1 MWPLE
6 DTLVIRT
13 QPSGPLCLWQCLR
26 LKQCKAVWIVWAVST
41 VHTAVRP
48 PSLKVFYQLRSIF
61 QLLIYCVFLTSCQ
74 WSCKVIPLL
83 ITNIAEG
90 STPINKL
97 KCCCESQIFLIC
109 CRSWWIVQKATF
121 RNDYIFFNLS
131 FESCPGLFL
140 RNTPQIYDENIFP
153 GSSSI
158 FVSFVGWDRKVQA
171 GKILENI
178 KGKTWTNLQLVVNP
192 HPLLR
197 I

>member
-1 MWPLE
+1 M
-6 DTLVIRT
+6 TL
-13 QPSGPLCLWQCLR
+13 
-26 LKQCKAVWIVWAVST
+26 
-41 VHTAVRP
+41 
-48 PSLKVFYQLRSIF
+48 F
-61 QLLIYCVFLTSCQ
+61 
-74 WSCKVIPLL
+74 

-97 KCCCESQIFLIC
+97 KCCCEFQIFLIC
-109 CRSWWIVQKATF
+109 CRSWWIVQKVTF

-140 RNTPQIYDENIFP
+140 RNTPQIYEENIFP

-158 FVSFVGWDRKVQA
+158 FVSFVGRDRKVQA

-192 HPLLR
+192 HPLMR
-197 I
+197 ILNPLGHRITKSWKYHQLTWLCSRPGHFWRSPRLLLGWGSQACWT